1 MPPIPP
7 LKLYEAARLMD
18 SFEKP
23 NILAGIQTTAD
34 EIKSGQKEAAIPE
47 ERQDVNGGEIMD
59 HAGGGEC

>member
-34 EIKSGQKEAAIPE
+34 EIKSGQKEAAIP
-47 ERQDVNGGEIMD
+47 RSVKSNSRRKNIRPS
-59 HAGGGEC
+59 